1 MKKTVSML
9 LASAITFSAAVP
21 VFAADTFSD
30 VNEKSYAWAY
40 EYVEDMADRGLISGY
55 EDGTFRPGK
64 DVSRME
70 AFALFARLIGSN
82 NEANSEALEAAK
94 EKYAE
99 VLKGYELS
107 YAEGDI
113 AYMLYRGILEESELD
128 TYFKGSKKSEAM
140 PRHEA
145 AVLITKAMLAEEA
158 ATSEVLI
165 DLEYTDVSSIP
176 KSARQYVYFVSQK
189 GIMSGMGNGEFSPE
203 TPVLRSQIAVMM
215 SKTIDAA
222 NYYFEETVIESI
234 DTGAKNIEIKDFDGA
249 IGYDENTKFFKNG
262 ELVKDTDVKAGE
274 TVVLS
279 YSEDDS
285 SVKLVFVDVLDV
297 AVVDTISMIF
307 RGYSSSGGKLTV
319 TLENSATG
327 KIENYG
333 CSADVKVT
341 VNDIPSDI
349 NKVRPDTYVSAS
361 IADGEVIEIVAIQKT
376 ETISGATIKELSQSG
391 GTITISHADKTYDGQ
406 VYALASDVSIFKNGG
421 TSEFAQ
427 LYRGDRVVLTVE
439 YGIVKKIVANSDT
452 STVTGVIKSY
462 TISAT
467 PSLTIRKDGE
477 DLTYDI
483 PADVVITY
491 NGEAAKLADFEIGSS
506 VTLTIES
513 NAVKK
518 ISATLSGGTAT
529 SSSITGVVTAVNE
542 TAKAII
548 ISHSE
553 GGAEVTTQLT
563 CTNSTRYYVV
573 PTLKEY
579 SLKQIKVGDTIV
591 AYGDRSTGIFVCSGM
606 TVTPSVE

>member
-1 MKKTVSML
+1 MKKTISML
-9 LASAITFSAAVP
+9 LASAITFSAAIP

-40 EYVEDMADRGLISGY
+40 EYVEDMADKGLISGY

-82 NEANSEALEAAK
+82 NEANREALAAAK
-94 EKYAE
+94 EKYAA
-99 VLKGYELS
+99 VLKDYELS

-113 AYMLYRGILEESELD
+113 AYMLYRGVLKEDELD

-145 AVLITKAMLAEEA
+145 AVLITKAMLAEKA

-165 DLEYTDVSSIP
+165 DMEYTDVSSIP
-176 KSARQYVYFVSQK
+176 KNARQYVYFVSQK

-222 NYYFEETVIESI
+222 NYYFEETVVESI
-234 DTGAKNIEIKDFDGA
+234 DTAAKNIEIKDFEGA

-262 ELVKDTDVKAGE
+262 EIVKDTDVKAGE

-297 AVVDTISMIF
+297 AVVETVSMIY

-327 KIENYG
+327 KLENYG
-333 CSADVKVT
+333 CSPDVKVT

-349 NKVRPDTYVSAS
+349 NKVRPDSYVSAS
-361 IADGEVIEIVAIQKT
+361 IADGKVIEIVAIQKT
-376 ETISGATIKELSQSG
+376 ETISGATIKELGQG
-391 GTITISHADKTYDGQ
+391 GTITISHQDAAYDGQ
-406 VYALASDVSIFKNGG
+406 VYALASDVSIYKNGG
-421 TSEFAQ
+421 TSEFSQ

-452 STVTGVIKSY
+452 STVTGVIRSY
-462 TISAT
+462 TVSAT

-491 NGEAAKLADFEIGSS
+491 NGQAAKLADFEIGSS

-563 CTNSTRYYVV
+563 CTNATRYYVV